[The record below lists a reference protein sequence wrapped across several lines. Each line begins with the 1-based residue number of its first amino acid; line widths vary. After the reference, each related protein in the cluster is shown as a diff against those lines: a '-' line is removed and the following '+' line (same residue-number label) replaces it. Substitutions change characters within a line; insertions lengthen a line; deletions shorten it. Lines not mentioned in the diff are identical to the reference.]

1 MEDNPEII
9 NAVYQLFD
17 NAKNLYGDAIEN
29 YWFNDSENCPAC
41 GKVIDIFQFGAQ
53 SALSLNAFIYRDMNT
68 LIAYLL
74 CGKCA
79 KELRRQSKNS
89 KSIYKNLEE
98 NLKNSYTNFV
108 KQSAS

>member
-1 MEDNPEII
+1 MQDDPNII
-9 NAVYQLFD
+9 EAVYKLFD

-41 GKVIDIFQFGAQ
+41 GRKIDAIQLGEK
-53 SALSLNAFIYRDMNT
+53 SAVSLNAFIYRELNT
-68 LIAYLL
+68 LIAYFL

-79 KELRRQSKNS
+79 KEIIRKSKLS
-89 KSIYKNLEE
+89 KAIYKNLEE
-98 NLKNSYTNFV
+98 RLKNSYTKFI

>member
-9 NAVYQLFD
+9 SAVYQLFD

-53 SALSLNAFIYRDMNT
+53 SAVSLNAFIYRDMNT

-79 KELRRQSKNS
+79 KELLRKSKNS

-98 NLKNSYTNFV
+98 NLKNSYTKFV